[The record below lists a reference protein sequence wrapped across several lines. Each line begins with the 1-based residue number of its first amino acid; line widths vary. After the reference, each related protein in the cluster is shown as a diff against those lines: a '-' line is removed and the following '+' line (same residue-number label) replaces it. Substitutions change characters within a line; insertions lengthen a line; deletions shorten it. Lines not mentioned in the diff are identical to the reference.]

1 MDYPIDY
8 TLYSTDEIIELVG
21 FLHLL
26 EQEHAHPGNIP
37 PEALQ
42 AAYKKFRNIIN
53 NQAEE
58 KKIAKA
64 FEKQTGIRIDQ
75 MIPTRKKSTS

>member
-8 TLYSTDEIIELVG
+8 ALYTTDEIIELVG

-26 EQEHAHPGNIP
+26 EQEHAHPKTIP
-37 PEALQ
+37 AEALQ
-42 AAYKKFRNIIN
+42 AAYTRFRDVVN

-58 KKIAKA
+58 KKITKA

-75 MIPTRKKSTS
+75 MIAKKPTS